1 MIGPRTLDGG
11 YSPSQVMSSEAMLS
25 AKEWEDGMEVVLVET
40 AACGIG
46 ANAAETARIA
56 ERMKKVSLA
65 IFYYSI
71 VRKKKVSKMAVKKI
85 KIDVWSQKFYEV
97 EAIHSP
103 VLAIY
108 VSQNEMIP
116 FHLNKESDPD
126 TLT

>member
-65 IFYYSI
+65 ILYYSI
-71 VRKKKVSKMAVKKI
+71 DRKKKVSEIAVKN
-85 KIDVWSQKFYEV
+85 
-97 EAIHSP
+97 
-103 VLAIY
+103 
-108 VSQNEMIP
+108 QN
-116 FHLNKESDPD
+116 
-126 TLT
+126 